1 MWHPF
6 SPTDR
11 PRAPSRSTRVLVTS
25 GLGLVTFLSLMWPE
39 LASHYAVL
47 ALAFITNLI
56 WIWR

>member
-6 SPTDR
+6 PPKTR
-11 PRAPSRSTRVLVTS
+11 NVPHTGTRVVVT
-25 GLGLVTFLSLMWPE
+25 LGVSFVTFLTLMWPE
-39 LASHYAVL
+39 LASLYGVL